1 MSSHAFVDESKRH
14 GLLIAAAVFQPRD
27 LAPARTALRRLCL
40 PGQSRLHFTKERDDR
55 RRQILTA
62 ILDLGVVVDRYD
74 ATAIQDQRQARA
86 ACLRALVQDLADND
100 AQRLVLEQDDSLVRS
115 DQAVLYAAVRDA
127 AASDRLTYEHLPA
140 RTEPLLWV
148 ADAAAL
154 CDRQGSRTETARSPA
169 HPPSGGLPGPLHGA
183 TAPCTASVR
192 ALAIARQA
200 AAAGLTASL
209 RGGASA

>member
-1 MSSHAFVDESKRH
+1 VSTHAFVDESKRH
-14 GLLIAAAVFQPRD
+14 GLLVAAAVVQPRD

-62 ILDLGVVVDRYD
+62 ILSLGVVVDLYD
-74 ATAIQDQRQARA
+74 AGICNQQQARA
-86 ACLRALVQDLADND
+86 ACLRAVVQDLAAAG

-127 AASDRLTYEHLPA
+127 SASDRLTYEHVPA

-148 ADAAAL
+148 ADAAAW
-154 CDRQGSRTETARSPA
+154 CWSR
-169 HPPSGGLPGPLHGA
+169 G
-183 TAPCTASVR
+183 APCPTGCSP
-192 ALAIARQA
+192 
-200 AAAGLTASL
+200 
-209 RGGASA
+209 